1 MWMPWAFFF
10 CSPAHRLTGSRQAVA
25 KPSQGS
31 VSGKAVEC
39 YFQNVFCGGKLWTV
53 TSKRFSFWKG
63 LFLICQTAFPNGKPF
78 VCNIPKPFQREN
90 TLSPAHRLTGSSQAV
105 AKPSQ
110 EFVSGRASEC
120 YLQQVFCLE
129 MLFLFFSVR
138 GHKNIIFQA
147 SGPEKILFFPGSR
160 VIQN

>member
-1 MWMPWAFFF
+1 MCSVGEGSGLLLPKGFLFGRAF
-10 CSPAHRLTGSRQAVA
+10 
-25 KPSQGS
+25 
-31 VSGKAVEC
+31 
-39 YFQNVFCGGKLWTV
+39 
-53 TSKRFSFWKG
+53 
-63 LFLICQTAFPNGKPF
+63 FLICQTAFPNGKPF

-129 MLFLFFSVR
+129 MLFLFFGVR
-138 GHKNIIFQA
+138 GHKNIIVQA
-147 SGPEKILFFPGSR
+147 SGPEKILFFPGAR